1 MFESVLIVLLKRRL
15 VVCGVGGGGVLM
27 ELKVFIAKA
36 NCALGCDGDIK
47 EKNASAKRAGPQM
60 STF

>member
-15 VVCGVGGGGVLM
+15 VVCRGGKNVHL
-27 ELKVFIAKA
+27 ELRVFIAKA
-36 NCALGCDGDIK
+36 NCALGCDEDIK
-47 EKNASAKRAGPQM
+47 EKNASAKLARPQM